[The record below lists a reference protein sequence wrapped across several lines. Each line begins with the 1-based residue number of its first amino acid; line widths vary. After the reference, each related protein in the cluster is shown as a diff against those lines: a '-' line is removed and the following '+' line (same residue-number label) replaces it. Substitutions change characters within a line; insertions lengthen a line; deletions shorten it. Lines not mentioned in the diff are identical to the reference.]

1 MSQAYPTPLTLD
13 ELLPPQELAA
23 AIAAGHVVRKTHPE
37 LPLSLYTYTRICQF
51 EGVWNRVTS
60 RCRGLVADD
69 RTGRIVALPL
79 PKFFNVSE
87 HSLGRPYAPPLP
99 DEPFEVYEKVDGSLG
114 VVFHYDGRWLVA
126 TRGSFVSVQAAWAQR
141 RLDAADTAA
150 LVPGVTYLAEI
161 VHPANRIV
169 VDYGERRDLVLLAAF
184 GTDGTEIPLA
194 EAARDWRPVGP
205 VVTVHPPLPLDE
217 LLKLTE
223 SSTLPDGR
231 PATGTDAE
239 GFVLRFASGLRAK
252 AKIAEYVRLH
262 RILTGVTA
270 RDIWRGHGI
279 QRFADVETRI
289 LAQALGLSP
298 AELDGIRARGGRPLD
313 DLLEQVPDEFDAW
326 VRSVIDGLE
335 TEFAARERAVDE
347 AYATLAPLAGER
359 AAFAR
364 AVAALPDRRLRAAL
378 FLRLDGRRGDLPA
391 WRELRPENTDPFTAD
406 EEN

>member
-1 MSQAYPTPLTLD
+1 MGQAYPTPLTLD
-13 ELLPPQELAA
+13 ALLPPQELAA
-23 AIAAGHVVRKTHPE
+23 AIAAGHVIRKTHPE
-37 LPLSLYTYTRICQF
+37 LPLSLYTYTRSCQY
-51 EGVWNRVTS
+51 EGVWNRVTT

-87 HSLGRPYAPPLP
+87 HTSGRAYTTELP

-114 VVFHYDGRWLVA
+114 VVFHHEGRWLAA
-126 TRGSFVSVQAAWAQR
+126 TRGSFVSVQATWAQR
-141 RLDAADTAA
+141 RLDDADTSA

-161 VHPANRIV
+161 VHPGNRIV

-184 GTDGTEIPLA
+184 GADGTEIPLA
-194 EAARDWRPVGP
+194 EAATCWPGIGS
-205 VVTVHPPLPLDE
+205 VVTVHPPMPLDA

-239 GFVLRFASGLRAK
+239 GFVLRFASGLRVK

-262 RILTGVTA
+262 RILTGVTE

-279 QRFADVETRI
+279 QRFAGTDTRT
-289 LAQALGLSP
+289 LAQGLGLAP

-313 DLLEQVPDEFDAW
+313 ALLEQVPDEFDAW
-326 VRSVIDGLE
+326 VRSVIERLE
-335 TEFAARERAVDE
+335 TEFAARERATDE
-347 AYATLAPLAGER
+347 AYATLVHLAADRG
-359 AAFAR
+359 AFAR
-364 AVAALPDRRLRAAL
+364 AAGALPDRQLRAAV
-378 FLRLDGRRGDLPA
+378 FLRLDGRRTDLPV
-391 WRELRPENTDPFTAD
+391 WRSLRPEAADPFTTD